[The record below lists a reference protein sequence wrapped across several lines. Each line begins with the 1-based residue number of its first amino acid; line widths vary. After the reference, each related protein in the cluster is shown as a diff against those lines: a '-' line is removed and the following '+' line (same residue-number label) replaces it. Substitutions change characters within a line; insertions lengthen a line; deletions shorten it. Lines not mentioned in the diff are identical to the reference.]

1 MNADLFIYLLIYL
14 LEALPSLCSALQP
27 FPVKK
32 EFSVKGRYYPKS
44 SEVFFILNIGRNKKI
59 FFFHRMLDR
68 DVGVYEAVAVNEHG
82 TARQRVQLKI
92 AEYPEFLKRPS
103 ESWVPLRK
111 TCRLEARVIG
121 VPYPEIKWYKDW
133 KPLAQSSR
141 IQVSFSA
148 VYGKV

>member
-1 MNADLFIYLLIYL
+1 
-14 LEALPSLCSALQP
+14 
-27 FPVKK
+27 
-32 EFSVKGRYYPKS
+32 
-44 SEVFFILNIGRNKKI
+44 
-59 FFFHRMLDR
+59 MLDR

-92 AEYPEFLKRPS
+92 AEYPEFLKRPE

-133 KPLAQSSR
+133 QPLAQSSR
-141 IQVSFSA
+141 IQVRPTTGLTGNRDFSTLTETA
-148 VYGKV
+148 FPTD